1 MRIRIEENIESVTGP
16 TTFDIHLIDL
26 SPKEYSELREMMN
39 RWLENRVRPRE
50 DPLGRPGN

>member
-26 SPKEYSELREMMN
+26 SPKEYGELREMMN
-39 RWLENRVRPRE
+39 RWLENCVRPRE

>member
-1 MRIRIEENIESVTGP
+1 MRIRIEENSESVTGP

-26 SPKEYSELREMMN
+26 SPKEYGELREMMN
-39 RWLENRVRPRE
+39 RWLKNRVRPTE

>member
-26 SPKEYSELREMMN
+26 SPIEYAELREMMN
-39 RWLENRVRPRE
+39 RWLEIRVHPRE